1 MRRSITVGQL
11 CRSAVRLLCVAGLT
25 ISAQAQVAPED
36 QTAQMSRLI
45 AGHVSMARQ
54 RDGTYRAA
62 VAAKEASW
70 QAFQFSASALGLKVT
85 ASANGFYTDRTEES
99 RTLAGSSEISR
110 HFNSSL
116 AAITAR
122 QPIYRKKESVGVDQA
137 AVQFQSSEALAK
149 SAEQALFG
157 RVFMAWVEVLT
168 ARDLLQLSR
177 FALEQAELIRQE
189 MERRYRAGD
198 VSIDQFGV
206 EVSRQQQRQAE
217 MLEAT
222 ARVQLAE
229 QALTDLVGPDAVVP
243 PGFSLETAGPNPLP
257 DVSAVQI
264 ARLVDEQNSE
274 LIAARHN
281 EEAARLERERLNA
294 DHLPTVDLYA
304 TVSKGEN
311 DTASYIRDESR
322 IGLQIT
328 VPLYTS
334 GGISASVAQ
343 ADAQYRRAQAQAQAL
358 AVRLK
363 AQAVSAVSKVQT
375 SLIKIDATRVHVEAT
390 ALRAESTRRGFLAGN
405 KTRGDFARAESEY
418 LAARQRRADEMLEY
432 ASAWTT
438 LVVTTAQI
446 DPIFLGEL
454 SPPVNL
460 PVRTAGSPL
469 LVGSFHATGG
479 GP

>member
-1 MRRSITVGQL
+1 MIEPMTSRQL
-11 CRSAVRLLCVAGLT
+11 CWFLVRLLCIAAVAA
-25 ISAQAQVAPED
+25 SARAQSVSQD

-45 AGHVSMARQ
+45 ADHVGMARS

-85 ASANGFYTDRTEES
+85 AAVNGFYTDRTEES
-99 RTLAGSSEISR
+99 RTIAGSSEINR
-110 HFNSSL
+110 RFNSSL
-116 AAITAR
+116 ASITAR
-122 QPIYRKKESVGVDQA
+122 QPLYRKKESIGIQQA

-168 ARDLLQLSR
+168 ARDLMQLSR
-177 FALEQAELIRQE
+177 FASEQADLIRLE

-217 MLEAT
+217 MLEAQ
-222 ARVQLAE
+222 ARVQIAE
-229 QALTDLVGPDAVVP
+229 QALMDIVGPDAVVP
-243 PGFSLETAGPNPLP
+243 PGFSLESAAPNSLP
-257 DVSAVQI
+257 NVSI
-264 ARLVDEQNSE
+264 AEIGKLVSEQNPE
-274 LIAARHN
+274 LSAARHG
-281 EEAARLERERLNA
+281 EEAARLERERLSA
-294 DHLPTVDLYA
+294 DHLPTVDVYA
-304 TVSKGEN
+304 SVSKGEN

-322 IGLQIT
+322 IGIQLT

-334 GGISASVAQ
+334 GAIEASVAQ
-343 ADAQYRRAQAQAQAL
+343 ADAQYRRAQAQGQAL
-358 AVRLK
+358 AVKLN
-363 AQAVSAVSKVQT
+363 AQALSAVSKVRT
-375 SLIKIDATRVHVEAT
+375 SLIKIDATRIHVEAT
-390 ALRAESTRRGFLAGN
+390 ALRAESTRRGFLAGL

-432 ASAWTT
+432 ANAWAT

-454 SPPVNL
+454 SPPISL
-460 PVRTAGSPL
+460 PVRTAASSSV
-469 LVGSFHATGG
+469 VGNLHAMGG
-479 GP
+479 RP

>member
-1 MRRSITVGQL
+1 MKQSTFSQRCR
-11 CRSAVRLLCVAGLT
+11 RSAVCLFWCLGLPLL
-25 ISAQAQVAPED
+25 AQAQEKPED

-45 AGHVSMARQ
+45 ADHVSMARQ

-70 QAFQFSASALGLKVT
+70 QAFQFSSSALGLKVT
-85 ASANGFYTDRTEES
+85 ATANGFYTDRTEEG
-99 RTLAGSSEISR
+99 RTLGGTSETSR
-110 HFNSSL
+110 RFNSTL

-122 QPIYRKKESVGVDQA
+122 QPLYRKKEAIGVTQA
-137 AVQFQSSEALAK
+137 AAQFQSSEALAK
-149 SAEQALFG
+149 SAELALFG

-168 ARDLLQLSR
+168 ARDLLQLSQ
-177 FALEQAELIRQE
+177 FALEQADTIRQE
-189 MERRYRAGD
+189 VERRYRAGD

-229 QALTDLVGPDAVVP
+229 QALVDLAGPDAKVP
-243 PGFSLETAGPNPLP
+243 KGFSLESAGPNPLP
-257 DVSAVQI
+257 NVSIAQIVQ
-264 ARLVDEQNSE
+264 LVDEHNPE
-274 LIAARHN
+274 LLAARRS
-281 EEAARLERERLNA
+281 EEAARLERERLSA
-294 DHLPTVDLYA
+294 DHMPTVDLYA
-304 TVSKGEN
+304 SVSKGEN

-322 IGLQIT
+322 IGIQIT

-334 GGISASVAQ
+334 GGIEASVAQ

-363 AQAVSAVSKVQT
+363 AQATSAVSKVRT
-375 SLIKIDATRVHVEAT
+375 SLIKIDANRVHVEAT
-390 ALRAESTRRGFLAGN
+390 ALRAESMRRGFLAGN

-432 ASAWTT
+432 SSAWTAM
-438 LVVTTAQI
+438 VVSTAQI
-446 DPIFLGEL
+446 DPVFLGEL
-454 SPPVNL
+454 SPPISL
-460 PVRTAGSPL
+460 PVRTAGSSL
-469 LVGSFHATGG
+469 LVGSLHTAVG

>member
-1 MRRSITVGQL
+1 MHPFMTTHRFYRSTVW
-11 CRSAVRLLCVAGLT
+11 LLCLVALPV
-25 ISAQAQVAPED
+25 SAQVPPASED
-36 QTAQMSRLI
+36 QTTQMTSLI
-45 AGHVSMARQ
+45 ASHVSMARQ
-54 RDGTYRAA
+54 RDGTYLAA

-85 ASANGFYTDRTEES
+85 AAANGFYSDRTEES
-99 RTLAGSSEISR
+99 RTMAGSSQVNR

-116 AAITAR
+116 ASITAR
-122 QPIYRKKESVGVDQA
+122 QPLYRKKESIGITQA
-137 AVQFQSSEALAK
+137 ATQFQSSEALAK

-198 VSIDQFGV
+198 VAIDQFGV

-229 QALTDLVGPDAVVP
+229 QALTDLVGPDAAVP
-243 PGFSLETAGPNPLP
+243 PWFSLETAAPNPLP
-257 DVSAVQI
+257 NVSAGQVV
-264 ARLVDEQNSE
+264 RLVDEQNAE
-274 LIAARHN
+274 LIAARHG

-322 IGLQIT
+322 IGIQVTL
-328 VPLYTS
+328 PLYTS
-334 GGISASVAQ
+334 GGIAAQVAQ

-375 SLIKIDATRVHVEAT
+375 TLIKIDATRVHVEAT
-390 ALRAESTRRGFLAGN
+390 ALRAESMRRGFLAGS

-418 LAARQRRADEMLEY
+418 LAARQRRAEEMLEY
-432 ASAWTT
+432 ANAWATM
-438 LVVTTAQI
+438 VVTTAQI

-454 SPPVNL
+454 SPPVSL
-460 PVRTAGSPL
+460 PIRTAGSPL
-469 LVGSFHATGG
+469 RVGSLHARLG

>member
-1 MRRSITVGQL
+1 MNHATVMQGCRRSMICLIWCLGVP
-11 CRSAVRLLCVAGLT
+11 LL
-25 ISAQAQVAPED
+25 AQAQEKPED

-45 AGHVSMARQ
+45 ADHVSMARQ

-70 QAFQFSASALGLKVT
+70 QAFQFSSTALGLKIS
-85 ASANGFYTDRTEES
+85 ASASGFYTDRTEES
-99 RTLAGSSEISR
+99 RTLGGTSEVNR
-110 HFNSSL
+110 RFNSTL
-116 AAITAR
+116 AALSAR
-122 QPIYRKKESVGVDQA
+122 QPLYRKKESIGVTQA
-137 AVQFQSSEALAK
+137 AAQFQSSEALAK

-168 ARDLLQLSR
+168 ARDLFQLSQ

-217 MLEAT
+217 MLEAS

-229 QALTDLVGPDAVVP
+229 QALVDLAGPDAKVP
-243 PGFSLETAGPNPLP
+243 KGFSLESAGPNPLP
-257 DVSAVQI
+257 NVSIAQIVQ
-264 ARLVDEQNSE
+264 LVDDHNPE
-274 LIAARHN
+274 LLAARHG

-294 DHLPTVDLYA
+294 DHMPTVDLYA
-304 TVSKGEN
+304 SVSKGEN
-311 DTASYIRDESR
+311 DTVSYIRDESR
-322 IGLQIT
+322 IGIQIT

-334 GGISASVAQ
+334 GGIQTSVAQ

-363 AQAVSAVSKVQT
+363 AQATSAVSKVRT
-375 SLIKIDATRVHVEAT
+375 TLIKIDATRVHVEAT
-390 ALRAESTRRGFLAGN
+390 ALRAESMRRGFLAGN

-418 LAARQRRADEMLEY
+418 LAARQRRADEMQEY
-432 ASAWTT
+432 ASAWATM
-438 LVVTTAQI
+438 VVSTAQV

-454 SPPVNL
+454 SPPISL
-460 PVRTAGSPL
+460 PVRTASSSL
-469 LVGSFHATGG
+469 LVGSLHTTVG

>member
-1 MRRSITVGQL
+1 MNQLIKVQRVCRFVAWLMCGVGL
-11 CRSAVRLLCVAGLT
+11 LLSA
-25 ISAQAQVAPED
+25 SAQAAPED
-36 QTAQMSRLI
+36 QTTQMSRLI
-45 AGHVSMARQ
+45 ADHVGLARQ
-54 RDGTYRAA
+54 RDGTYLAA

-70 QAFQFSASALGLKVT
+70 QAFQFSTAALGLRVT
-85 ASANGFYTDRTEES
+85 ASANGFYTDRTEEN
-99 RTLAGSSEISR
+99 RTLGGTSEVNR
-110 HFNSSL
+110 RFNSTL
-116 AAITAR
+116 ASITAR
-122 QPIYRKKESVGVDQA
+122 QPLYRKKESIGITQA
-137 AVQFQSSEALAK
+137 AAQFQSSEALAK

-168 ARDLLQLSR
+168 ARDLLQLSQ
-177 FALEQAELIRQE
+177 FALEQAELIRE
-189 MERRYRAGD
+189 EIERRYRAGD

-217 MLEAT
+217 MLENT

-229 QALTDLVGPDAVVP
+229 RALADIVGPDAVVP
-243 PGFSLETAGPNPLP
+243 IGFSLETAGPNPLP
-257 DVSAVQI
+257 NVSVVQI
-264 ARLVDEQNSE
+264 AQLVDEQNPE
-274 LIAARHN
+274 LMAARHN
-281 EEAARLERERLNA
+281 EEVARLERERLHA
-294 DHLPTVDLYA
+294 DHMPTVDLYA

-311 DTASYIRDESR
+311 DTVSYIRDENR
-322 IGLQIT
+322 IGVQLT
-328 VPLYTS
+328 LPLYTS
-334 GGISASVAQ
+334 GGIEASVAQ

-363 AQAVSAVSKVQT
+363 AQATAAVSKLRT

-390 ALRAESTRRGFLAGN
+390 ALRAESIRRGFLAGN

-438 LVVTTAQI
+438 MVVSTAQI

-454 SPPVNL
+454 SPPVSL
-460 PVRTAGSPL
+460 PMRTAGSSL
-469 LVGSFHATGG
+469 IVGSFHATGG